1 MLIKNKLTLIIFL
14 IFQLCIFASKAYA
27 DEFDISATEI
37 IVDKEKNLIIGSG
50 NVKAKDSDG
59 KLIKANKIT
68 YERSNE
74 FLKVEDSVEIIDEN
88 GNILKTDKATYD
100 KKKEIIITYQNSE
113 LLLNDGYQLSTN
125 KILYNNIK
133 KIIGSD
139 QNSILT
145 DIDGNKI
152 EVEMFEYNIEKN
164 LFSSVGK
171 VKITDINKNLYFFKE
186 VHVDTKKKEMI
197 GSDASVLL
205 DQENFGL
212 SKNNDP
218 RFVANDI
225 YLSKDK
231 SSLSKGI
238 FTTCKIRDGKC
249 PPWSLK
255 AKKIEHDKIKKTIY
269 YNHAVLKVYDVPI
282 FYFPK
287 FFHPDPSVKRKSG
300 LLTPFFSDVTAT
312 GTGFGLPYFWAIS
325 HDKDLTFT
333 PKFYAN
339 ENMVLMNEYRQVF
352 ENANL
357 ILDTSYNQGYKSTS
371 STKTDGSRNHIFAD
385 LNIKLTEKKD
395 YESDLSFKVQ
405 QVSNDTYFRVHDI
418 NSSLV
423 NAENTNLKN
432 EFNYNFVKNDFYL
445 NVSSSVYED
454 LREKTNKRYEYI
466 LPNILIGNSLFSEKY
481 GSFNLKSNALYKNYS
496 VNKHLT
502 SLTNDII
509 WNSNSQITPR
519 GFVNNFEGMLRNKNY
534 EAKKTD
540 EYKTSGSVNELSG
553 VLGFKTSFPLQKKS
567 GKLTK
572 VFSPNFML
580 RYAPLHM
587 RDVRDED
594 VRLSYSNLYSM
605 NKTLEIERGL
615 SSILGFEYKINEK
628 NKNGDEIEK
637 LSLSLGQVFNS
648 ETNKDIPSKSSLDQ
662 KMSDVVGEINY
673 NFGKI
678 GKIDYKFSLDHNY
691 EDLNYNEISTSLN
704 FGKVEFNLDYLE
716 EQNHIGSENYVNSGI
731 SLNFSDNNKLS
742 FQTKKNFKT
751 DSTELYDISYQYTN
765 DCLTAGLVFRREFY
779 EDSDIEQK
787 DSLMFKITF
796 VPFTSAR
803 APIKTP

>member
-50 NVKAKDSDG
+50 NVKAKDSEG

-300 LLTPFFSDVTAT
+300 LLTPFF
-312 GTGFGLPYFWAIS
+312 
-325 HDKDLTFT
+325 
-333 PKFYAN
+333 
-339 ENMVLMNEYRQVF
+339 
-352 ENANL
+352 
-357 ILDTSYNQGYKSTS
+357 
-371 STKTDGSRNHIFAD
+371 
-385 LNIKLTEKKD
+385 
-395 YESDLSFKVQ
+395 
-405 QVSNDTYFRVHDI
+405 
-418 NSSLV
+418 
-423 NAENTNLKN
+423 
-432 EFNYNFVKNDFYL
+432 
-445 NVSSSVYED
+445 
-454 LREKTNKRYEYI
+454 
-466 LPNILIGNSLFSEKY
+466 
-481 GSFNLKSNALYKNYS
+481 
-496 VNKHLT
+496 
-502 SLTNDII
+502 
-509 WNSNSQITPR
+509 
-519 GFVNNFEGMLRNKNY
+519 
-534 EAKKTD
+534 
-540 EYKTSGSVNELSG
+540 
-553 VLGFKTSFPLQKKS
+553 
-567 GKLTK
+567 
-572 VFSPNFML
+572 
-580 RYAPLHM
+580 
-587 RDVRDED
+587 
-594 VRLSYSNLYSM
+594 
-605 NKTLEIERGL
+605 
-615 SSILGFEYKINEK
+615 
-628 NKNGDEIEK
+628 
-637 LSLSLGQVFNS
+637 
-648 ETNKDIPSKSSLDQ
+648 
-662 KMSDVVGEINY
+662 
-673 NFGKI
+673 
-678 GKIDYKFSLDHNY
+678 
-691 EDLNYNEISTSLN
+691 
-704 FGKVEFNLDYLE
+704 
-716 EQNHIGSENYVNSGI
+716 
-731 SLNFSDNNKLS
+731 
-742 FQTKKNFKT
+742 
-751 DSTELYDISYQYTN
+751 
-765 DCLTAGLVFRREFY
+765 
-779 EDSDIEQK
+779 
-787 DSLMFKITF
+787 
-796 VPFTSAR
+796 
-803 APIKTP
+803 